1 MKRRIWKRLGVSLGI
16 LLGVLVIAAIAAPML
31 LDLNRYHGL
40 IVSEVQSAVG
50 GKVTLGRITWG
61 IHHRIWLDVDG
72 FSIVDAT
79 AFPGDI
85 KLTRVHGS
93 VSIPQLLAGDVVVH
107 DLDLESSELSFKLE
121 PAVPSAGPAATDTP
135 YAGIDLPVEIEIQKL
150 TVAVTRLAID
160 DGSSIPGQTLEHV
173 LSDVHLAA
181 SNIAPTEAMTFKLSF
196 QDDSTAGLGT
206 LKAHGTFSGL
216 TKALTLDNAD
226 LDLSASLDDFH
237 VDVIKPYLGNEQLSR
252 RLDGTISTQVH
263 YQGDL
268 GENLNAR
275 GTIDLSRLAYS
286 DPTLWESALPGRS
299 ATIAFQIKLDPR
311 DLTAEKVTLTLG
323 ALSLD
328 AQAVLHDWNDAA
340 VLKNTE
346 ISSTLPLRDVIPLVP
361 WKQLGENAD
370 SIHAILEQGGNLE
383 LDKLTLADIELA
395 NPPATAP
402 EWLSALAGS
411 AKVAGVSV
419 QAVPEIP
426 TIENINATV
435 RLADSIVDVQE
446 LKGRTATV
454 DLPPISASISHLL
467 GDPRIDLRV
476 QGPLNLNAN
485 ADAQFQKWLQGVGL
499 EELTGTADVDV
510 TVGLET
516 SRPSD
521 LQIKGNVELV
531 DFQVKTI
538 YTSALFHGLEAKVS
552 ISPTDIDIS
561 RASAIVAL
569 PTDASPSEEQFT
581 LDIQAQ
587 IGDWQGNPSV
597 ALRDFKTSRISLP
610 RLSSMVPW
618 EKLDDSAKAVK
629 DTLDAGGYIA
639 IESLSFPAVEL
650 AKLSENPK
658 QLLPRLT
665 LATHFSDITVTRGL
679 SPVEVQGI
687 TGRVAVADN
696 VLVADNVHSRLGPIA
711 LPSIHVRATDIDAEV
726 KVALKATGPLRVAAS
741 GDEQIKTL
749 LLEHGLQ
756 SLSISSHVDINAAF
770 DKHKPEQWT
779 ASGSVRLD
787 DARAK
792 SHPEGVVLEDLKGRM
807 TFKRTRTM
815 NIAAENITARI
826 NRAPVHLSGRILDIG
841 SPRML
846 ISATASAR
854 ALDLSDLAH
863 FVPVFKE
870 MNLEGVLDMDVK
882 AHVPYSQAAKTRLQG
897 SVSAH
902 GVGLQLNASQLSVSK
917 GQIEVGLRGDRADIK
932 SFTVD
937 INDQKL
943 ALSGHLSNPV
953 APRIDMLLTS
963 PDLNFDRLLSP
974 NETAVRSSPFTRSNQ
989 AREPAARK
997 TSARSELPPAL
1008 RNLSAELKARI
1019 EHGRYKGLDL
1029 DKLRVDLSYE
1039 HGVLKHYFLSGGIN
1053 EGRIAAKGTADLR
1066 NLDRIAFKVEPDIG
1080 KLPLD
1085 SILPAFGLDKLP
1097 MEGPLT
1103 LTGQLRGHTGTSN
1116 ELLESLDGN
1125 LNPLLGPGHVSEVGW
1140 AGRIVAK
1147 LSAMTTVSNLFT
1159 GRLYKDLAN
1168 QGIPYES
1175 LTAQVSVAN
1184 GTLTMSELHFSSEAL
1199 VIDGGAELDLRD
1211 MNVKMKTILV
1221 PLARVDEA
1229 LHYVPLVGVALDAAT
1244 KVQITI
1250 DGPLKHPKIH
1260 TAEFEQLRE
1269 GVGSA
1274 VESVRPKTLLEE
1286 TREGLEKIF

>member
-16 LLGVLVIAAIAAPML
+16 LLGVLLVAAIATPML

-61 IHHRIWLDVDG
+61 IRHRIWLDVDG
-72 FSIVDAT
+72 FSIVGAT

-85 KLTRVHGS
+85 ELARIHAS
-93 VSIPQLLAGDVVVH
+93 VSIPQLLAGKVVVD
-107 DLDLESSELSFKLE
+107 DLALESSALEFKLE
-121 PAVPSAGPAATDTP
+121 PAAAGPPATDTP
-135 YAGIDLPVEIEIQKL
+135 YTGIDLPVEIEIQKL
-150 TVAVTRLAID
+150 TAAVTRLTID
-160 DGSSIPGQTLEHV
+160 DALSIPGQTLEHV
-173 LSDVHLAA
+173 FSDIHLAA
-181 SNIAPTEAMTFKLSF
+181 SNIAPAEVMIFNLSF
-196 QDDSTAGLGT
+196 RDNSTAGLGT
-206 LKAHGTFSGL
+206 LKAQGSFSGL
-216 TKALTLDNAD
+216 TRALTLDDVD
-226 LDLSASLDDFH
+226 LTLSASLDDFH
-237 VDVIKPYLGNEQLSR
+237 VNVIKPYLGDEQLSR
-252 RLDGTISTQVH
+252 RLDGIISTKIN

-268 GENLNAR
+268 GENLSAR

-286 DPTLWESALPGRS
+286 DPALWETAIPGQS
-299 ATIAFQIKLDPR
+299 TTIAFQIKLDPR
-311 DLTAEKVTLTLG
+311 DLTAERVDLTLG
-323 ALSLD
+323 ALSLN
-328 AQAVLHDWNDAA
+328 AQTVLHDWNDGA
-340 VLKNTE
+340 VLRNTE
-346 ISSTLPLRDVIPLVP
+346 ISSTLPLRDVMPLVP
-361 WKQLGENAD
+361 WKLLGEYAD
-370 SIHAILEQGGNLE
+370 DIRAVLEQGGNLE

-402 EWLSALAGS
+402 AWISALAGS
-411 AKVAGVSV
+411 AKVAGVSI

-467 GDPRIDLRV
+467 EDPKIDLRV
-476 QGPLNLNAN
+476 QGPLKLNAN
-485 ADAQFQKWLQGVGL
+485 ADAQFQKWLQDAGL

-510 TVGLET
+510 TVGLDT

-521 LQIKGNVELV
+521 FQLRGNIELA
-531 DFQVKTI
+531 DFRVKPV
-538 YTSALFHGLEAKVS
+538 YTPAVLHGLEAKVS
-552 ISPTDIDIS
+552 LSPTEIEIT
-561 RASAIVAL
+561 RASAAVVL
-569 PTDASPSEEQFT
+569 PMDASPAEEQFT
-581 LDIQAQ
+581 MNLQGRIV
-587 IGDWQGNPSV
+587 DWQGKPSV
-597 ALRDFKTSRISLP
+597 AVRDFKTSRISLP

-618 EKLDDSAKAVK
+618 EKLDNSTIPVK

-639 IESLSFPAVEL
+639 IETLSFPAVEL
-650 AKLSENPK
+650 AELSENPK
-658 QLLPRLT
+658 QLLSRLK
-665 LATHFSDITVTRGL
+665 LATHFSDITVTGRL
-679 SPVEVQGI
+679 SPVEIQGI
-687 TGRVAVADN
+687 TGRIAVADN
-696 VLVADNVHSRLGPIA
+696 VLLAENVHSRLGPIA
-711 LPSIHVRATDIDAEV
+711 LPSLHVRATDIAAEA
-726 KVALKATGPLRVAAS
+726 KVALRATGPLRVAAS
-741 GDEQIKTL
+741 GDEQIKKL

-756 SLSISSHVDINAAF
+756 SLSIATHVDVSADF
-770 DKHKPEQWT
+770 DQHKPEQWT
-779 ASGSVRLD
+779 ASGSVRVD

-792 SHPEGVVLEDLKGRM
+792 SHPAGVVLEDIKGRL
-807 TFKRTRTM
+807 TFNRTRTM
-815 NIAAENITARI
+815 DIIAENITARI
-826 NRAPVHLSGRILDIG
+826 NRAPVRLSGRILDIG
-841 SPRML
+841 SPGML
-846 ISATASAR
+846 VSTTASAR
-854 ALDLSDLAH
+854 ELELSDLTH
-863 FVPVFKE
+863 FVPALKE
-870 MNLEGVLDMDVK
+870 MKLEGVLDMDVK
-882 AHVPYSQAAKTRLQG
+882 AHIPYAQAEKTRLQG
-897 SVSAH
+897 SMSAR
-902 GVGLQLNASQLSVSK
+902 GVGLQLNAPRLAASK
-917 GQIEVGLRGDRADIK
+917 GKLEIRLSGDRADIK

-937 INDQKL
+937 VNDQKL

-974 NETAVRSSPFTRSNQ
+974 NETAVRSSPFTKSKQ
-989 AREPAARK
+989 DREPVARK

-1008 RNLSAELKARI
+1008 KNLSAELKARI
-1019 EHGRYKGLDL
+1019 DHGQYKGLDL

-1039 HGVLKHYFLSGGIN
+1039 HGVLEHYILSGGIN
-1053 EGRIAAKGTADLR
+1053 KGRIAAKGTADLR

-1085 SILPAFGLDKLP
+1085 SILPAFGLGKLP

-1125 LNPLLGPGHVSEVGW
+1125 LSPLLGPGHVNKVGW

-1147 LSAMTTVSNLFT
+1147 LSAMTTVSNLFA

-1175 LTAQVSVAN
+1175 LTAKVSVAN
-1184 GTLTMSELHFSSEAL
+1184 GNLTISELHFSSEAL

-1229 LHYVPLVGVALDAAT
+1229 LDYVPLVGVALDAAT

-1260 TAEFEQLRE
+1260 TAEFEQFKE

-1274 VESVRPKTLLEE
+1274 VESIRPKTLLEE
-1286 TREGLEKIF
+1286 SREGLEKVF